1 MSEENTNQTVD
12 QQAEQTAGGT
22 EQTQEQNQST
32 ETTTENMFTQDD
44 VNNVVAKETKKAQ
57 EKLLKKLGIE
67 DFDNA
72 KEGLKQFQEWKQNQM
87 SEAEQ
92 KDEQLKT
99 LEKNFNTTTEENAS
113 LKAQISAMRSGVH
126 ADYVEDVVTLAKN
139 QVSDDVTIDEA
150 IKKVVEKYPHFKGG
164 QTEDEGKPSFSTGK
178 HQSEGPSDAFAKT
191 LLGKG

>member
-1 MSEENTNQTVD
+1 MSEENTNQTAD

-22 EQTQEQNQST
+22 EQTQEQQTN
-32 ETTTENMFTQDD
+32 ETTQGNTFTQDD

-87 SEAEQ
+87 SEAQ
-92 KDEQLKT
+92 KKDEQLKT
-99 LEKNFNTTTEENAS
+99 LEKNYNSTNEENAS
-113 LKAQISAMRSGVH
+113 LKAQVAAMKSGVH
-126 ADYVEDVVTLAKN
+126 ADYVEDVVTLAKG
-139 QVSDDVTIDEA
+139 QVSDDVTIDDA